1 MTATTRNM
9 TEIAERSPASP
20 SNLACAQEVK
30 SHRAAL
36 SHRSTEAQRVPDLGS
51 DLARRATSTTS
62 TNTRAADDSKLP
74 IHILAC
80 CRLTECA

>member
-30 SHRAAL
+30 I
-36 SHRSTEAQRVPDLGS
+36 PDLGS

-80 CRLTECA
+80 CRLTNRA